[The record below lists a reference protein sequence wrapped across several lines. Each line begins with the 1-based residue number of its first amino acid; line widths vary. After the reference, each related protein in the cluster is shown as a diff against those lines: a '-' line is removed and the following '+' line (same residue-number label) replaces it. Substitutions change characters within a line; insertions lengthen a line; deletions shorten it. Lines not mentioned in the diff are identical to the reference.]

1 MHRLLTVRTFVR
13 VLRVRAPGEDDREEG
28 DSHETTSLSSFLCS
42 RMATLPRIRG
52 VNARDS
58 RDYCQALANNMA
70 KL

>member
-1 MHRLLTVRTFVR
+1 MHYFFAVRTFVR
-13 VLRVRAPGEDDREEG
+13 VQAVRAPEDDHEEE

-58 RDYCQALANNMA
+58 RDYCQALANNVA